1 METMN
6 YFHLFANGDDARGF
20 ILDVEDFYA
29 AFNRFGVCAAA
40 TGVAVLSF
48 SIEDSHP
55 HALLYG
61 LESECVKFKE
71 LYETTTLHYIVSNRG
86 SAGGVVFYLELYPIA
101 DEDYLRN
108 VAAYTIVQPTKDGKR
123 VMPYDYLWGTGSMYF
138 RPENHIPIW
147 TVKSDGSLAQPRRMD
162 SLTVREQKS
171 LLRSKREV
179 PGNWLV
185 CNGFLLPSNYV
196 DISHFEKIYQTH
208 NCFRY
213 YCSAGKKR
221 DAEIVATM
229 ADSRG
234 VMLEDLE
241 ARKIC
246 SETVRSQF
254 GFRDV
259 RTLNT
264 GQRLSLA
271 RTLRA
276 GYRISF
282 RQLATLVHLPEPEIR
297 KYLR

>member
-147 TVKSDGSLAQPRRMD
+147 SVKADGSLSQTRRMSGSKSRYCD
-162 SLTVREQKS
+162 PNGKSPVTGWYAMAFFFHPIMWISAILRRFIKHTTVSGIIAPPGKS
-171 LLRSKREV
+171 GMPR
-179 PGNWLV
+179 
-185 CNGFLLPSNYV
+185 LLPRWQIAGVSCWRIWKPERFV
-196 DISHFEKIYQTH
+196 PKPSGH
-208 NCFRY
+208 N
-213 YCSAGKKR
+213 
-221 DAEIVATM
+221 
-229 ADSRG
+229 
-234 VMLEDLE
+234 
-241 ARKIC
+241 
-246 SETVRSQF
+246 
-254 GFRDV
+254 
-259 RTLNT
+259 
-264 GQRLSLA
+264 
-271 RTLRA
+271 
-276 GYRISF
+276 
-282 RQLATLVHLPEPEIR
+282 LVSGMSGL
-297 KYLR
+297 